1 VVVGDTATFT
11 VMAGGTPPLSYQW
24 NFNGTNISG
33 ATNTLLTL
41 TNVQSSQAGNY
52 AVLVTNTLG
61 SVLSSNA
68 VLTANSPPPCVPAP
82 SGLVGWWPGEGN
94 ANDVTGNNNGTLVN
108 DVGFAP
114 GEVGQAFSFDGN
126 GYVSIPDSPLLDSLT
141 NSITI
146 ELWLKTDQM
155 TSDWTGIVAKG
166 NSAWALQAT
175 PGANTVDFNV
185 SLGAGDLSGS
195 RSINDDQ
202 WHHVAG
208 VYDGTNMFLYVD
220 GTLDVSMPATGLI
233 PQNSDP
239 LAIGAN
245 VQAYVPPCGCNEPGY
260 FFNGLIDEVSIYN
273 RALTA
278 QEIQAIYAAGSGG
291 KCNVPMPPVI
301 FAFSPISGAV
311 GTNVTIS
318 GTNFSPVAA
327 SNIVYF
333 GAVQAQV
340 TAASA
345 TNLVVTVPAGATYAP
360 ITETVNGLT
369 AYANQPFMPVFF
381 GNGSGIAVNSF
392 APRLDLATGDGPGQV
407 VIADLDGD
415 GKPDLIIADSY
426 AGEISIYQNISTNG
440 LLTADSFAPRV
451 DLPLLAGS
459 YCNPYTLAVADL
471 DGDGKLDI
479 IAINADSNVIS
490 ILRNT
495 SSPGIITSN
504 SFAARVDLPGGN
516 DMRGLAVQDLN
527 GDGKPEIVT
536 CNSGDNTISIFQ
548 NMSTIGNIAFAPRV
562 DFAAGDG
569 PQSVAIGDLDGDGQ
583 PDLAVANYNSGTISV
598 FRNLGV
604 GVDITTNSFAPKV
617 DFPGLASLDYIAL
630 GDMDGDGKLDMVA
643 SGGNGSQAISVY
655 RNTATVGSITT
666 NSFAP
671 QVDFAAPGWANSV
684 AVGDLDGDG
693 KLDVALVSQISS
705 VFSIFKNVSVPG
717 SFTTD
722 SFAARVDFDS
732 GWNPNGVVIGDLDGD
747 GRPDIVF
754 CNSYDDTVSIYQNAL
769 PFGVAPALDHFAWD
783 PIPSPRFVNTP
794 FAVTIRAQDPT
805 NGIFTNF
812 TGTAFLGSTNGVA
825 ITPSV
830 SGNFVQG
837 VWTGAVVISQTA
849 SNLVLQADTGFGHF
863 GLANPIN
870 VINLPSLEMFYTA
883 NFALLIWPVGY
894 SGFVLETSGNLSPA
908 TWVAVPYRPIL
919 FGDEYLF
926 PLNMTG
932 TNGFYRLRFPGP

>member
-1 VVVGDTATFT
+1 V
-11 VMAGGTPPLSYQW
+11 S
-24 NFNGTNISG
+24 
-33 ATNTLLTL
+33 
-41 TNVQSSQAGNY
+41 
-52 AVLVTNTLG
+52 
-61 SVLSSNA
+61 
-68 VLTANSPPPCVPAP
+68 AP

-94 ANDVTGNNNGTLVN
+94 ANDVFGANNGTLV
-108 DVGFAP
+108 GSASFAA

-195 RSINDDQ
+195 RSINDGQ

-220 GTLDVSMPATGLI
+220 GTLDVSQPATGLI

-291 KCNVPMPPVI
+291 KCNMPTPPVI
-301 FAFSPISGAV
+301 FAFSPIFGAV

-318 GTNFSPVAA
+318 GTNFSPVAT

-345 TNLVVTVPAGATYAP
+345 TNLVVTVPTGATYAP

-381 GNGSGIAVNSF
+381 GNGSGITVNAF
-392 APRLDLATGDGPGQV
+392 APRLDLATGDGPGRV

-440 LLTADSFAPRV
+440 LLTADSFAPRI
-451 DLPLLAGS
+451 DLPLLPGS
-459 YCNPYTLAVADL
+459 YSNPYTVAVADL

-479 IAINADSNVIS
+479 IALNADSKVIS
-490 ILRNT
+490 ILRNI
-495 SSPGIITSN
+495 SSPGIITTN
-504 SFAARVDLPGGN
+504 SFAARVDLPAGN

-527 GDGKPEIVT
+527 GDGKPDIVT

-569 PQSVAIGDLDGDGQ
+569 PQSVAIGDLDGDGL

-604 GVDITTNSFAPKV
+604 GGNITTNLFAPKV
-617 DFPGLASLDYIAL
+617 DFPGLASLGYIAL

-655 RNTATVGSITT
+655 RNMATVGSITT

-693 KLDVALVSQISS
+693 KLDVALVSQLSS

-825 ITPSV
+825 ITPAV

-870 VINLPSLEMFYTA
+870 ILSLPSLGMWRSG
-883 NFALLIWPVGY
+883 NIALFMWPAGY
-894 SGFVLETSGNLSPA
+894 SDFVLETSGNLSPA
-908 TWVAVPYRPIL
+908 SWVVVPYAP
-919 FGDEYLF
+919 FQFDDECFL
-926 PLNMTG
+926 PLNTTG

>member
-1 VVVGDTATFT
+1 MKFRLSVNNQLIKWLLLSLVA
-11 VMAGGTPPLSYQW
+11 MA
-24 NFNGTNISG
+24 
-33 ATNTLLTL
+33 
-41 TNVQSSQAGNY
+41 
-52 AVLVTNTLG
+52 
-61 SVLSSNA
+61 SVHSSNA
-68 VLTANSPPPCVPAP
+68 MPAPPPCVPAP

-94 ANDVTGNNNGTLVN
+94 ANDVAGTNNGTLVD

-141 NSITI
+141 TSITI
-146 ELWLKTDQM
+146 ELWLKTDQL
-155 TSDWTGIVAKG
+155 TSDWTGIVTKG
-166 NSAWALQAT
+166 NSAWQLQAT

-185 SLGAGDLSGS
+185 SVSAGDLSGS
-195 RSINDDQ
+195 QSINDGQ

-220 GTLDVSMPATGLI
+220 GTLDGSMPATGLI
-233 PQNSDP
+233 PQNSYP
-239 LAIGAN
+239 LSIGAN
-245 VQAYVPPCGCNEPGY
+245 TQAYVPGCGCNEPGY

-278 QEIQAIYAAGSGG
+278 SEIQAIYAAGSGG
-291 KCNVPMPPVI
+291 KCNVPTPPAANVPVI
-301 FAFSPISGAV
+301 FAFSPIFGAV
-311 GTNVTIS
+311 GASVTIS

-340 TAASA
+340 TAASV

-381 GNGSGIAVNSF
+381 GVGSGFPVNAF
-392 APRLDLATGDGPGQV
+392 APRLDLATGNGPGRV
-407 VIADLDGD
+407 VVADLDGD

-440 LLTADSFAPRV
+440 SLTADSFAPRV

-459 YCNPYTLAVADL
+459 YSNPYTVAVADL

-479 IAINADSNVIS
+479 IALNADSKVIS
-490 ILRNT
+490 ILRNI
-495 SSPGIITSN
+495 SSPGIITTN
-504 SFAARVDLPGGN
+504 SFAAEVDLPGGN

-536 CNSGDNTISIFQ
+536 GNSSDNTISIFQ
-548 NMSTIGNIAFAPRV
+548 NRSTIGNIAFAPRV
-562 DFAAGDG
+562 DLPAGDG
-569 PQSVAIGDLDGDGQ
+569 PEGVAIGDLDGDGK
-583 PDLAVANYNSGTISV
+583 PDLAVANNNSGTISV
-598 FRNLGV
+598 FRNMGV
-604 GVDITTNSFAPKV
+604 GGDITTNSFAPRV
-617 DFPGLASLDYIAL
+617 DFLGLASLGYIAI
-630 GDMDGDGKLDMVA
+630 GDLDGDGKLDMVA
-643 SGGNGSQAISVY
+643 AGGSGSQAISVY

-671 QVDFAAPGWANSV
+671 RVDFAAPGWANSV
-684 AVGDLDGDG
+684 ALGDLDGDG
-693 KLDVALVSQISS
+693 KLDVALVSQLSS

-717 SFTTD
+717 SFSAD

-747 GRPDIVF
+747 GRPDIIF
-754 CNSYDDTVSIYQNAL
+754 CNTYDGTISIYQNTL
-769 PFGVAPALDHFAWD
+769 PFGAAPALDHFAWD
-783 PIPSPRFVNTP
+783 SIPSPRFVNTP

-849 SNLVLQADTGFGHF
+849 SNLVLQADTGFGHY

-870 VINLPSLEMFYTA
+870 ILSLPGLGVWRSG
-883 NFALLIWPVGY
+883 NIALFMWPAGY

-908 TWVAVPYRPIL
+908 SWVVVPDAPFQ
-919 FGDEYLF
+919 FGDEVFL
-926 PLNMTG
+926 PLNTTG